1 LELKTDSPERV
12 YFPVV
17 MSILYCR
24 LIFIFLPS
32 KAAMVKY
39 KVSLTKEEHNELMSI
54 ISKGRHSSQQ
64 FRTACILLNC
74 DDGDYGE
81 KIYGKHICQVLK
93 VSARMIDRV
102 KQRFV
107 EDGFDACLERKPMS
121 RTKELKADGELEA
134 QLIALSCSEA
144 PEGFGRWS
152 LRLLADKM
160 VEMDYIESISHETI
174 RKVLKKTDLNRGKQK
189 VG

>member
-1 LELKTDSPERV
+1 
-12 YFPVV
+12 
-17 MSILYCR
+17 MI
-24 LIFIFLPS
+24 
-32 KAAMVKY
+32 KY
-39 KVSLTKEEHNELMSI
+39 KVTLTRDEYDELMGI
-54 ISKGRHSSQQ
+54 ISKGCHSSQQ
-64 FRTACILLNC
+64 FRTAYILLNC
-74 DDGDYGE
+74 DEGEYGE

-107 EDGFDACLERKPMS
+107 EEGFEACLERKPLS
-121 RTKELKADGELEA
+121 RTKEKKADGELEA

-144 PEGFGRWS
+144 PEGFARWS

-160 VEMDYIESISHETI
+160 VEMEYIESISHETI
-174 RKVLKKTDLNRGKQK
+174 RRVLKKTSSNRGKQK

>member
-1 LELKTDSPERV
+1 MIFVFLSSKT
-12 YFPVV
+12 
-17 MSILYCR
+17 
-24 LIFIFLPS
+24 
-32 KAAMVKY
+32 AMVKY
-39 KVSLTKEEHNELMSI
+39 KVTLTKDEHDELMAI
-54 ISKGRHSSQQ
+54 ISKGSHSSQQ
-64 FRTACILLNC
+64 FRTAYILLNC
-74 DDGDYGE
+74 DEGEYGE

-107 EDGFDACLERKPMS
+107 EEGFEACLERKPLS
-121 RTKELKADGELEA
+121 RTKEKKADGELEA

-144 PEGFGRWS
+144 PEGFARWS

-160 VEMDYIESISHETI
+160 VEMEYIESISHETI
-174 RKVLKKTDLNRGKQK
+174 RRVLKKTNSNRGRQK